1 MHTLHPTAW
10 RNGCT
15 ILAAVLML
23 LAPLPCAAQSR
34 NPQVVMDTSLGTVRL
49 ELFADKAPVSVK
61 NFLQYADARFY
72 DGLVF
77 HRVIPNFMIQGG
89 GMGPD
94 LKEKPGRDPIV
105 NEAGNGLSNARG
117 TLAMARTNVPNSGTS
132 QFFINVKDNSY
143 LDRAKA
149 RDGAG
154 YAAFGK
160 VVAGMEVVDKIS
172 RVQTGQRGQH
182 QNVPLEAVVIRSV
195 RRANAFALAVGGSC
209 APGKLITITAQVD
222 FPAPGQAL
230 TLVLPP
236 GLNRVEGKE
245 IQPVALADGPG
256 LVLWKVATREPGEFT
271 VSVRCSSGAVKSCTI
286 KVRGAD

>member
-1 MHTLHPTAW
+1 MQTTSPIRWPSA
-10 RNGCT
+10 RT
-15 ILAAVLML
+15 ILAALLML

-34 NPQVVMDTSLGTVRL
+34 NPQVVMDTSLGAIRL
-49 ELFADKAPVSVK
+49 ELFADKAPVSAK
-61 NFLQYADARFY
+61 NFLQYVDDKFY

-77 HRVIPNFMIQGG
+77 HRVIANFMTQGG

-94 LKEKPGRDPIV
+94 LKEKPGRAPIA

-132 QFFINVKDNSY
+132 QFFINLKDNSY

-149 RDGAG
+149 QDRVG
-154 YAAFGK
+154 YAVFGK
-160 VVAGMEVVDKIS
+160 VVAGMDVVDKIS
-172 RVQTGQRGQH
+172 RVQTGARGQH

-195 RRANAFALAVGGSC
+195 RRANEFALAVGGSFV
-209 APGKLITITAQVD
+209 PGKLITITAQVD
-222 FPAPGQAL
+222 YPAPGQAL

-245 IQPVALADGPG
+245 IQPIALADGPG
-256 LVLWKVATREPGEFT
+256 LVLWKVSTREPGEFT

-286 KVRGAD
+286 KVRVAE